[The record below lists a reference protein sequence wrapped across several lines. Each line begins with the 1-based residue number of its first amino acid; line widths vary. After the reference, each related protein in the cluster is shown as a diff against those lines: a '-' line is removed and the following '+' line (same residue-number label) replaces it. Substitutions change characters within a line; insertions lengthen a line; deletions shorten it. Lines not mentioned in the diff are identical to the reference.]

1 MRNTFIFVT
10 AALIVYLLQ
19 SNINLVA
26 SVVTYPAPGGIESS
40 PYYTVEIT
48 QNGKTHQ
55 PFVYISHAQLPK
67 FNRSKSTSYSI
78 FSFDGPATIKVTK
91 RNGSFKKCNILPTS
105 YGIIPET
112 DGQSVTFH
120 LEKPRKV
127 SVEFDND
134 ITHPLLLFADE
145 PETDIPNAND
155 PNVIYFGPGIHTP
168 SEAISPKAGQT
179 VYLAGGSIVNAHIT
193 GKNASNVTIRGKGI
207 LNGRMFGH
215 THGRLILFDYN
226 SENVTVKDITIVD
239 APGFYVTTTGN
250 KTHIKNVN
258 GLGWWFNTD
267 GFSTGTNGLI
277 EDCFI
282 KCNDDAVKLYRSGT
296 EVYRTTI
303 WQMENGAPFQISWN
317 MNSDNS
323 GFIAKDCDI
332 IHCDHFWDNTNTAV
346 FNAIH
351 GGSGHM
357 SNYLFEDIRV
367 ENCDFR
373 FLSLQIRPN
382 KHANA
387 KTLGKI
393 SNITFKNITV
403 TTPNNKPL
411 KRLNLIQGMGSEHTI
426 SDITFENVTIN
437 GVPYIDAKSGGFEL
451 EPNSTNNIRFKANET
466 KTIQKANTKNTK
478 KKPKILEW
486 SNPLW
491 NTGLNSYGGKD
502 FYVWSEDGKY
512 YLLST
517 EVPNIEWGKRG
528 IILYVSD
535 DMINWRE
542 DAYLLNKQSIDIDAW
557 YRDGLAQ
564 PEMHKYNGKYY
575 LTFNS
580 YNEKN
585 DPYGRL
591 GLCIAVSDNLKGP
604 FKVLNEDAPL
614 CYGANSTLLIEKDNV
629 YAYWDLDGR
638 FYTAQLELEKGRF
651 KTEPIEFL
659 GPSQMGEDY
668 RFLDAP
674 SVFKRN
680 GTYYLI
686 SSSFYA
692 GYKIKVRYFTSKS
705 PEGPWKMEPE
715 NLMYWIESEADMN
728 IKMPWPDETP
738 YPPPTQVVF
747 HHHVFKGPGGKDYIA
762 YHSSE
767 KYSEPYLVIE
777 PLVIDKNGKLILPAN
792 KKQQQKII
800 F

>member
-1 MRNTFIFVT
+1 MRTSS
-10 AALIVYLLQ
+10 L
-19 SNINLVA
+19 LVA
-26 SVVTYPAPGGIESS
+26 VILFISFLHFSGKLSASVITYPAPQGTESS

-48 QNGKTHQ
+48 QEGKTHN
-55 PFVYISHAQLPK
+55 PFVYVSHAQLPK

-91 RNGSFKKCNILPTS
+91 LEGNFKSCKILPSS
-105 YGIIPET
+105 YGITPTTEGKSI
-112 DGQSVTFH
+112 VFH
-120 LEKPRKV
+120 LDKPRKV
-127 SVEFDND
+127 AVEFDND

-145 PETDIPNAND
+145 PETDIPQSDD
-155 PNVIYFGPGIHTP
+155 PNVIYFGPGVHTP
-168 SEAISPKAGQT
+168 TEAINPKAGQT
-179 VYLAGGSIVNAHIT
+179 IYLAGGSIVNAHIT

-207 LNGRMFGH
+207 LNGRKFGH

-239 APGFYVTTTGN
+239 APGFYVTTSGN
-250 KTHIKNVN
+250 KTHIKNVK

-282 KCNDDAVKLYRSGT
+282 KCNDDAIKLYRSGT
-296 EVYRTTI
+296 QVYRTTI

-317 MNSDNS
+317 MNSDNN
-323 GFIAKDCDI
+323 GFVAKDCDI

-346 FNAIH
+346 FNSIH
-351 GGSGHM
+351 GGGGHM
-357 SNYLFEDIRV
+357 SNYLFEDIRI

-373 FLSLQIRPN
+373 FFSLQIRPN
-382 KHANA
+382 KHANS
-387 KTLGKI
+387 KTLGEI
-393 SNITFKNITV
+393 SNITFRNISL
-403 TTPNNKPL
+403 TTPDGQPL
-411 KRLNLIQGMGSEHTI
+411 KRLNLIQGAGSEHTI
-426 SDITFENVTIN
+426 SDINFENVTVN
-437 GVPYIDAKSGGFEL
+437 GIPYTNAKNGGFEL
-451 EPNSTNNIRFKANET
+451 EPNSTSSIRFKADSKPIAT
-466 KTIQKANTKNTK
+466 QKIKNAVSNRK
-478 KKPKILEW
+478 SLEW
-486 SNPLW
+486 TNPLW
-491 NTGLNSYGGKD
+491 NTGLNSYGAKD
-502 FYVWSEDGKY
+502 FFIWNENGKY

-528 IILYVSD
+528 IILYVSN
-535 DMINWRE
+535 DMVHWRE
-542 DAYLLNKQSIDIDAW
+542 DAYLLNRQTIDGEAW

-564 PEMHKYNGKYY
+564 PEMHKYKGKYY

-591 GLCIAVSDNLKGP
+591 GLCIAVSENLHGP
-604 FKVLNEDAPL
+604 FKVLTTDGPL
-614 CYGANSTLLIEKDNV
+614 CYGANTALLIDNDKA

-638 FYTAQLELEKGRF
+638 FYTAQLDLEKGRF
-651 KTEPIEFL
+651 ATKPAEFL
-659 GPSQMGEDY
+659 GPTQMGEEY

-674 SVFKRN
+674 TVFKRN
-680 GTYYLI
+680 NTYYLI

-692 GYKIKVRYFTSKS
+692 GYKIRVRYFTSKS
-705 PEGPWKMEPE
+705 PEGPWVMEPE

-728 IKMPWPDETP
+728 IKMPWPGESP

-747 HHHVFKGPGGKDYIA
+747 HHHVFKGPGGKDFIA

-777 PLVIDKNGKLILPAN
+777 PLIIDKNGKLVLPAN
-792 KKQQQKII
+792 KQPFQKIT